1 MELSRSCYRSASRT
15 SYLLLFGGTAALS
28 LTSSLSEPTSVWLKD
43 TVLVT
48 CPVPGWPGHV
58 EEDKLGL

>member
-1 MELSRSCYRSASRT
+1 MSRT